1 MRYERVYIAGK
12 ITGDTGYREKF
23 KEAEQRLEKD
33 YKWNWWCI
41 VNPVREVPEKW
52 PWWRQM
58 LRCLRLIAGCKVV
71 VMLPDWRESRGARKE
86 HRWARRLKK
95 EIIYLY

>member
-52 PWWRQM
+52 PWWRQ
-58 LRCLRLIAGCKVV
+58 RPTGGRAVVPGKSTAGHG
-71 VMLPDWRESRGARKE
+71 D
-86 HRWARRLKK
+86 
-95 EIIYLY
+95 